1 MAKDYTKLAADILLN
16 VGERQNISSLTHCM
30 TRLRMT
36 VKDKNKV
43 MTKEL
48 EQLEGVIQ
56 VIDAGGQ
63 IQIVIGTK
71 VSQVY
76 DEVVKITGVIQ
87 PEENMTEDSVK
98 KESLVGRCIN
108 LIAGLFTPI
117 LGAFIGAGMLKV
129 ILMVLTTCGVLTTEM
144 GTYQILYA
152 AADAIFYFL
161 PIALAVTAA
170 KKFGCNQFVA
180 LVIAGA
186 LIYPDIITLYNAG
199 TQITFLKI
207 PVVLANYST
216 SVIPAIVAIWFT
228 SVVEKSLK
236 KILPPIFQNLFLTM
250 LEITICVP
258 ATFLVI
264 GPVTTYVGNALA
276 AGYTFIMG
284 INPVIAGVIVA
295 FAWPCLIIFG
305 LHWGFFPIVMNNI
318 ATMGYD
324 TLFVITGPNN
334 MAQAGAS
341 LGVFLKTRNKELK
354 SEAGSCALTGVVA
367 GVTEP
372 AIYGVNLKYKKPF
385 VIAMIFSGIAGGIVA
400 YSGTHIAMLVG
411 TSLLTLP
418 AYMGTG
424 FVGFLIACA
433 VAFFGSAIATFFFG
447 FDDTMLRKEENKH
460 E

>member
-1 MAKDYTKLAADILLN
+1 MAKDYAKLAADILQY
-16 VGERQNISSLTHCM
+16 VGEKDNISSLTHCM

-36 VKDKNKV
+36 VKNKDQV
-43 MTKEL
+43 RMQEL

-56 VIDAGGQ
+56 VVDTGGQ
-63 IQIVIGTK
+63 IQVVIGTK
-71 VSQVY
+71 VTQVY
-76 DEVVKITGVIQ
+76 DEVVKITGVINSDT
-87 PEENMTEDSVK
+87 EESGNAGGK
-98 KESLVGRCIN
+98 NIVGRFIS

-161 PIALAVTAA
+161 PLALALTAA
-170 KKFGCNQFVA
+170 KKFGCNQFIA
-180 LVIAGA
+180 LIVAGA
-186 LIYPDIITLYNAG
+186 LIYPDIVSLYNAG

-207 PVVLANYST
+207 PVVLASYSST
-216 SVIPAIVAIWFT
+216 VIPAIITVWFT
-228 SVVEKSLK
+228 SLVEKGLK
-236 KILPPIFQNLFLTM
+236 KILPPIMQNLFLAM
-250 LEITICVP
+250 LEIGICVP
-258 ATFLVI
+258 VTFLVI
-264 GPVTTYVGNALA
+264 GPVTTYLGSALA
-276 AGYTFIMG
+276 TGYAFIMG
-284 INPVIAGVIVA
+284 VNPVIAGVVVA

-305 LHWGFFPIVMNNI
+305 LHWGFFPIVMNNF

-334 MAQAGAS
+334 MAQAGACF
-341 LGVFLKTRNKELK
+341 GVFLKTKNKELK
-354 SEAGSCALTGVVA
+354 SEAGSCALTGLVA

-385 VIAMIFSGIAGGIVA
+385 VIAMIFSGIAGGITA
-400 YSGTHIAMLVG
+400 FAGTHATMLVG

-418 AYMGTG
+418 AYMGVG

-433 VAFFGSAIATFFFG
+433 VAFLGSAIATFFFG
-447 FDDTMLRKEENKH
+447 FNDNMITK
-460 E
+460 